1 MFSQSMG
8 PRVLKDYY
16 KLTKDIMKVSVFK
29 HRYLRIIA
37 LVAMVMTFIS
47 TYYMVK
53 VSSCIGLLSKTFR
66 TEEFYNTLKT
76 FFLTSL
82 LALGTRYLPSI
93 VYTFTLQTTMR
104 REFVMLLKRYLE
116 LGYNRFHTKTPGEM
130 RYCIFIKATCTPMCT
145 QVVIFELARM
155 VGNTIFSTLKVKNDI
170 NFASGIV
177 FAILPVIYLSSVF
190 YFITGR
196 LKYQERLLAEQES
209 TSSNIYDKLINY
221 DLIKTYNL
229 ENTETNLLYRN
240 LSRQTDAQINMG
252 RFWSKGE
259 YLLNYVLYAPYIL
272 VLWVCLQNR
281 SINEERFFSVTVL
294 YIMMADN
301 LDSLGRQLLL
311 LFYYLV
317 QVKFTEVADSN
328 SERNDRI
335 PEDLDGFNQSIRF
348 ENVTLYY
355 DSTEVI
361 REINAEIRRGEKI
374 GIVGP
379 NGTGK
384 STFIKSLMGFTKYSG
399 DIFFDNQNT
408 RSLSWK
414 SVIKQISYIPQD
426 DYTSDDTVMNNL
438 RLGDKNATD
447 EFIVSRARAFGAH
460 ETFVGLPD
468 GYETET
474 GPRGNRLSGGQL
486 QKLSLVRAAV
496 KDAPIFVLD
505 EATAAMDKSYES
517 ELLGKLFDIL
527 KDRTIIMIV
536 HGKDYLAQ
544 FDRLFFF
551 NNGRLEQ

>member
-1 MFSQSMG
+1 MPNILDNTYLCLFGKAISQTILGTPLTVSISLLVFIVTFFATRMLIWISDSI
-8 PRVLKDYY
+8 VALTSTFKTYLFESALKDF
-16 KLTKDIMKVSVFK
+16 LIASC
-29 HRYLRIIA
+29 IA
-37 LVAMVMTFIS
+37 LV
-47 TYYMVK
+47 
-53 VSSCIGLLSKTFR
+53 
-66 TEEFYNTLKT
+66 LKYIP
-76 FFLTSL
+76 
-82 LALGTRYLPSI
+82 RV
-93 VYTFTLQTTMR
+93 VYTIAVQEICR
-104 REFVMLLKRYLE
+104 NQFVLFMSEYLN
-116 LGYNRFHTKTPGEM
+116 LCYTSFHRKTPGEI
-130 RYCIFIKATCTPMCT
+130 RYAIFLKSFASVMCAHLVVFEFSAMLGTVVFSFQKINSSSNHYSAIIFIVSP
-145 QVVIFELARM
+145 VV
-155 VGNTIFSTLKVKNDI
+155 
-170 NFASGIV
+170 
-177 FAILPVIYLSSVF
+177 YLSAIV
-190 YFITGR
+190 YYIKRKLVIQTEY
-196 LKYQERLLAEQES
+196 LKQQEKV
-209 TSSNIYDKLINY
+209 SSKLFDKLVNY
-221 DLIKTYNL
+221 EVIKTYRL
-229 ENTETNLLYRN
+229 ENSESMSFFADLNG
-240 LSRQTDAQINMG
+240 QMKEQINIGMLEATG
-252 RFWSKGE
+252 SFIFSF
-259 YLLNYVLYAPYIL
+259 LLIFPYIL
-272 VLWVCLQNR
+272 LVLLAY
-281 SINEERFFSVTVL
+281 SLDSVGANTENLFKTTLL
-294 YIMMADN
+294 YISMSA
-301 LDSLGRQLLL
+301 
-311 LFYYLV
+311 
-317 QVKFTEVADSN
+317 QVKRLGSELIGLMMCLNQIKFTDIENLVEIDSN
-328 SERNDRI
+328 GQKREV
-335 PEDLDGFNQSIRF
+335 DGFNQSIRF

-361 REINAEIRRGEKI
+361 REINAEIRCGEKI

>member
-1 MFSQSMG
+1 
-8 PRVLKDYY
+8 
-16 KLTKDIMKVSVFK
+16 
-29 HRYLRIIA
+29 
-37 LVAMVMTFIS
+37 
-47 TYYMVK
+47 
-53 VSSCIGLLSKTFR
+53 
-66 TEEFYNTLKT
+66 
-76 FFLTSL
+76 
-82 LALGTRYLPSI
+82 
-93 VYTFTLQTTMR
+93 
-104 REFVMLLKRYLE
+104 
-116 LGYNRFHTKTPGEM
+116 
-130 RYCIFIKATCTPMCT
+130 
-145 QVVIFELARM
+145 
-155 VGNTIFSTLKVKNDI
+155 
-170 NFASGIV
+170 
-177 FAILPVIYLSSVF
+177 
-190 YFITGR
+190 
-196 LKYQERLLAEQES
+196 
-209 TSSNIYDKLINY
+209 
-221 DLIKTYNL
+221 
-229 ENTETNLLYRN
+229 
-240 LSRQTDAQINMG
+240 
-252 RFWSKGE
+252 
-259 YLLNYVLYAPYIL
+259 
-272 VLWVCLQNR
+272 
-281 SINEERFFSVTVL
+281 
-294 YIMMADN
+294 
-301 LDSLGRQLLL
+301 
-311 LFYYLV
+311 
-317 QVKFTEVADSN
+317 
-328 SERNDRI
+328 
-335 PEDLDGFNQSIRF
+335 
-348 ENVTLYY
+348 
-355 DSTEVI
+355 
-361 REINAEIRRGEKI
+361 GEKI

-551 NNGRLEQ
+551 NNGRLEQTGTYEDLLSSNSNFKDLCSD